1 MVDTIKFSQMT
12 SGGDIENDDKTPGLK
27 AGANV
32 LFNNPWTFLKPG
44 TTADR
49 PTPSSTINYRMR
61 LNTDLS
67 LYEYYDPVAVDWIQ
81 IQQSTTTPLSIQGTA
96 NQVLANGTSG
106 TPITGTAVVLT
117 LPQDI
122 GLSSGV
128 TFGSLTLGTPLTGA
142 NGGTG
147 VNNGSATITIGD
159 DVSFLGAFTFAG
171 TLTGNTTVTFPT
183 SGTLAT
189 TSQIPTGAALTRVD
203 DTNVTL
209 TLGGSPS
216 TALVNAASLTLGWTG
231 TLSGTRG
238 GTGVNNGAST
248 FTIGGNTSFVGAFTF
263 AGTLT
268 NNTAVTFPTSGTLA
282 TTSQLPTPAALT
294 KVDDTNVTLT
304 LGGTPSTALLQATSL
319 TLGWTGTLAIARG
332 GTGVGSVTTSP
343 TASAFAGWDA
353 NSNLSANNFLAGY
366 ATTVTAAG
374 TTTLTVA
381 SPYLQFFTGATTQ
394 TVQMPVTSTLV
405 LGQSWFI
412 TNTSSGNVTINSSG
426 GNAILVMGAN
436 TSALVS
442 CILTSGTTAASW
454 YASYLGGSGTGIVN
468 SGTANQLAYYAS
480 SGNAVSGLTGANGGV
495 LITNS
500 TGVPSWLANPTAN
513 NRILLSVSG
522 DASAW
527 SAYTMA
533 APGSSGNI
541 PQSDGTNWTSVA
553 PGVALSYVKQVV
565 QTVDQTNRSTT
576 SASMT
581 SSGVSVSI
589 TPTSN
594 TSRILLFFTAMTGNS
609 TAGASANRFA
619 FFRSTTDLTPA
630 GNTEFAVGYLTNNP
644 VIIPVSMSYIDSP
657 ATTSPTTYN
666 IYWLTA
672 GGTAYLGRRGLDT
685 AYDSPNVLTAIEIAA

>member
-12 SGGDIENDDKTPGLK
+12 SGGDIGNDAKTPGLQ
-27 AGANV
+27 AGENV
-32 LFNNPWTFLKPG
+32 LFNNPWTFLAEG
-44 TTADR
+44 TTATR
-49 PTPSSTINYRMR
+49 PIPSASIYYRLR
-61 LNTDLS
+61 FNTDLE
-67 LYEYYDPVAVDWIQ
+67 LYEYYNPTLVDWVQ
-81 IQQSTTTPLSIQGTA
+81 LQENTNTPLSIEGTE
-96 NQVLANGTSG
+96 NQVLANGTFG
-106 TPITGTAVVLT
+106 TPITDTAIILT

-122 GLSSGV
+122 GLTSDV
-128 TFGSLTLGTPLTGA
+128 TFNSVTLADPLSGA

-159 DVSFLGAFTFAG
+159 DISFIGAFTFAG
-171 TLTGNTTVTFPT
+171 TLTG
-183 SGTLAT
+183 
-189 TSQIPTGAALTRVD
+189 
-203 DTNVTL
+203 
-209 TLGGSPS
+209 
-216 TALVNAASLTLGWTG
+216 
-231 TLSGTRG
+231 
-238 GTGVNNGAST
+238 
-248 FTIGGNTSFVGAFTF
+248 
-263 AGTLT
+263 
-268 NNTAVTFPTSGTLA
+268 NTAVTFPTSGTLA
-282 TTSQLPTPAALT
+282 TTAQLPTPAALT

-304 LGGTPSTALLQATSL
+304 LGGTPATALLEAVSL
-319 TLGWTGTLAIARG
+319 TLGWDGLLAKTRG
-332 GTGVGSVTTSP
+332 GTGVASVTTAP
-343 TASAFAGWDA
+343 TASEFAGWDA
-353 NSNLSANNFLAGY
+353 NSNLSSNNFLAGY
-366 ATTVTAAG
+366 ATHVTAAG
-374 TTTLTVA
+374 TTTLLVG
-381 SPYLQFFTGATTQ
+381 SPYLQFFTGVTTE
-394 TVQMPVTSTLV
+394 TLQMPVTSTLV
-405 LGQSWFI
+405 LGQSWFV
-412 TNTSSGNVTINSSG
+412 TNTSTGIVTVNSSG
-426 GNAILVMGAN
+426 GNAILAMAAN
-436 TSALVS
+436 TTAVIT
-442 CILTSGTTAASW
+442 CILTSGTSAASW
-454 YASYLGGSGTGIVN
+454 YASYLGGTGTGTVN
-468 SGTANQLAYYAS
+468 AGTANQLAYYAS

-527 SAYTMA
+527 SSYTMA
-533 APGSSGNI
+533 APGTSGNI

-609 TAGASANRFA
+609 TAGATANRFA

-657 ATTSPTTYN
+657 ATTSATTYN

>member
-1 MVDTIKFSQMT
+1 MT
-12 SGGDIENDDKTPGLK
+12 SGGDIGNDAKTPGLQ
-27 AGANV
+27 AGENV
-32 LFNNPWTFLKPG
+32 LFNNPWTFLAEG
-44 TTADR
+44 TTATR
-49 PTPSSTINYRMR
+49 PIPSASIYYRLR
-61 LNTDLS
+61 FNTDLE
-67 LYEYYDPVAVDWIQ
+67 LYEYYNPTLVDWVQ
-81 IQQSTTTPLSIQGTA
+81 LQENTNTPLSIEGTE
-96 NQVLANGTSG
+96 NQVLANGTFG
-106 TPITGTAVVLT
+106 TPITDTAIILT

-122 GLSSGV
+122 GLTSDV
-128 TFGSLTLGTPLTGA
+128 TFNSVTLADPLSGA

-159 DVSFLGAFTFAG
+159 DISFIGAFTFAG
-171 TLTGNTTVTFPT
+171 TLTG
-183 SGTLAT
+183 
-189 TSQIPTGAALTRVD
+189 
-203 DTNVTL
+203 
-209 TLGGSPS
+209 
-216 TALVNAASLTLGWTG
+216 
-231 TLSGTRG
+231 
-238 GTGVNNGAST
+238 
-248 FTIGGNTSFVGAFTF
+248 
-263 AGTLT
+263 
-268 NNTAVTFPTSGTLA
+268 NTAVTFPTSGTLA
-282 TTSQLPTPAALT
+282 TTAQLPTPAALT

-304 LGGTPSTALLQATSL
+304 LGGTPATALLEAVSL
-319 TLGWTGTLAIARG
+319 TLGWDGLLAKTRG
-332 GTGVGSVTTSP
+332 GTGVASVTTAP
-343 TASAFAGWDA
+343 TASEFAGWDA
-353 NSNLSANNFLAGY
+353 NSNLSSNNFLAGY
-366 ATTVTAAG
+366 ATHVTAAG
-374 TTTLTVA
+374 TTTLLVG
-381 SPYLQFFTGATTQ
+381 SPYLQFFTGVTTE
-394 TVQMPVTSTLV
+394 TLQMPVTSTLV
-405 LGQSWFI
+405 LGQSWFV
-412 TNTSSGNVTINSSG
+412 TNTSTGIVTVNSSG
-426 GNAILVMGAN
+426 GNAILAMAAN
-436 TSALVS
+436 TTAVIT
-442 CILTSGTTAASW
+442 CILTSGTSAASW
-454 YASYLGGSGTGIVN
+454 YASYLGGTGTGTVN
-468 SGTANQLAYYAS
+468 AGTANQLAYYAS

-527 SAYTMA
+527 SSYTMA
-533 APGSSGNI
+533 APGTSGNI

-609 TAGASANRFA
+609 TAGATANRFA

-657 ATTSPTTYN
+657 ATTSATTYN